1 MEEVRPNNLEVGKDY
16 YIEMVGRY
24 KNEHRQ
30 SGKAI
35 GREFIQTITFGEII
49 QQQGYDAINC
59 GIHPDC
65 FNGPDIFVQFREV
78 VPVNPGARACGI
90 CDYQF
95 YPATQANFNTLNN
108 EQKARACGGYKF
120 FKMNKKELIKRVANQ
135 AMDKDRPGIAAQPGM
150 DSGMGV
156 KSHVM
161 SFTGGK
167 KRRRKRRRKSRRK
180 TRRKTRKT
188 KRKSRKRRRKRKT
201 KKRR

>member
-1 MEEVRPNNLEVGKDY
+1 MEEVRPNNLQVGKDY

-24 KNEHRQ
+24 KNQHRQ

-35 GREFIQTITFGEII
+35 GRGFIKTITFGEII
-49 QQQGYDAINC
+49 QQQGYGAINC

-78 VPVNPGARACGI
+78 VPVNPGERACGI
-90 CDYQF
+90 CNFNDL
-95 YPATQANFNTLNN
+95 PATKDNFNTMTN
-108 EQKARACGGYKF
+108 EEKAVSCGGYKF
-120 FKMNKKELIKRVANQ
+120 FKMKKKELMKRVQNK

-150 DSGMGV
+150 DSGLGV
-156 KSHVM
+156 KSEVA
-161 SFTGGK
+161 SFMGGK

-180 TRRKTRKT
+180 THRKTRKT